1 MSVTFNRSLLIS
13 SYVDQVLDQ
22 MSLKD
27 LLRIVG
33 DQLEENLSSYSDEEL
48 LSEISDHYPELIKDS
63 ESNWFLH

>member
-13 SYVDQVLDQ
+13 SYVDRVLDQ

-48 LSEISDHYPELIKDS
+48 LSEVSDHYPELIKDS
-63 ESNWFLH
+63 EGN